1 MSLVNFFGS
10 RALSLNPAF
19 IQNVQK
25 VVTET
30 GHACIKVNGC
40 KYSVSHVQ
48 TIGGFCVQSADK
60 GGFLGRLLGH
70 HRGVE
75 GRISALELAL
85 NRNQDPIKAH
95 NHHINKIFE
104 SRI

>member
-48 TIGGFCVQSADK
+48 TIGDSVFSLQTKEV
-60 GGFLGRLLGH
+60 LGRLLGH
-70 HRGVE
+70 HRGLE